1 MGMRWLSSSIIIIV
15 IISTSNTQNI
25 ANKWKIEDRKHS
37 SSDDKNNIENKKGT
51 SYKKIKSLD
60 EKPNASNLVNKQFEK
75 LLESSDGVAKLV
87 GFNSP
92 SSQTLPDVDQS
103 SKPHSRKKRLI
114 WVSDDGRLALPPGTV
129 LSISPTLSM
138 PLVRYPPTG
147 FLSNL
152 TMSFPLTSKFLY
164 NNKLVSGILNNLI
177 KLL

>member
-1 MGMRWLSSSIIIIV
+1 MHWLYSSIIIIV

-37 SSDDKNNIENKKGT
+37 SNDEKNNIEGKKGT

-60 EKPNASNLVNKQFEK
+60 EKPNDSNLGNKQFEK
-75 LLESSDGVAKLV
+75 LLQSTDGIAKPV

-92 SSQTLPDVDQS
+92 SGQPDADQT
-103 SKPHSRKKRLI
+103 SKPHSRKKRMI

-152 TMSFPLTSKFLY
+152 TMSFPLTSKYIY
-164 NNKLVSGILNNLI
+164 NNSFLSPNNLC
-177 KLL
+177 

>member
-1 MGMRWLSSSIIIIV
+1 MGMRWLCSSIIIIV

-37 SSDDKNNIENKKGT
+37 SSSDDKNNIEGKKGS

-60 EKPNASNLVNKQFEK
+60 EKQNDSNLGNKQFEK
-75 LLESSDGVAKLV
+75 LLRSSDGVAKPA

-92 SSQTLPDVDQS
+92 GSQYLPDADQS
-103 SKPHSRKKRLI
+103 SKPHSRKKRMI

-152 TMSFPLTSKFLY
+152 TMSFPLTSKFIC
-164 NNKLVSGILNNLI
+164 NNGFFCILNILY
-177 KLL
+177 